1 MTGKLYVR
9 DLFLVEALS
18 ENGQEDIDNL
28 AELAENGD
36 VSLLYELIES
46 DGVSAD
52 FMAGL
57 LTAQASDPAFLLG
70 EPPASPEAPETPE
83 GSSMPEGA

>member
-1 MTGKLYVR
+1 MIQLFHVMCAIARDDGEPLFWNYVVEELR
-9 DLFLVEALS
+9 DVFACVHRE
-18 ENGQEDIDNL
+18 
-28 AELAENGD
+28 
-36 VSLLYELIES
+36 
-46 DGVSAD
+46 